1 MFTNVRW
8 SVYIYMCNDVH
19 KPPPASFQ
27 AYTCMISHW
36 IKKWIYYF
44 FSVFRGISNKKKNRK
59 PASIFAK
66 VLRCFFVYFSNSCSF
81 SIKSE
86 KSVNFT
92 ILENMDVRFASKKV
106 IQFLKGNKE
115 KIIANSNI
123 FTNVLPYFKPVSV
136 CTHGWSLSCS
146 TVRCDTE

>member
-1 MFTNVRW
+1 MNLFFFRFFGV
-8 SVYIYMCNDVH
+8 S
-19 KPPPASFQ
+19 A
-27 AYTCMISHW
+27 
-36 IKKWIYYF
+36 IKKK
-44 FSVFRGISNKKKNRK
+44 RRK

-86 KSVNFT
+86 KSVNLT

-106 IQFLKGNKE
+106 IRFLKGNKE

-123 FTNVLPYFKPVSV
+123 FTVAMMKLYSIMHDGG
-136 CTHGWSLSCS
+136 TI
-146 TVRCDTE
+146 

>member
-36 IKKWIYYF
+36 IKKWIYLF
-44 FSVFRGISNKKKNRK
+44 FFRFFRGISKKKKKKKRRK
-59 PASIFAK
+59 PASMCVVHFCK
-66 VLRCFFVYFSNSCSF
+66 SFPLFYFSNSCSF

-86 KSVNFT
+86 KSVNLT

-123 FTNVLPYFKPVSV
+123 FTVAMMKFFSIMHDGG
-136 CTHGWSLSCS
+136 TI
-146 TVRCDTE
+146 